1 MSTARER
8 PPSTSPAADFDR
20 WGSVDDQQAG
30 PTTSHTKTAPTRN
43 WVLKMDR
50 PLSGKVA
57 VVTGAS
63 SGIGLATAQA
73 LADDGALLVVAAR
86 STEKLEQVVHDL
98 EGAATA
104 IRTDVTSTRD
114 VNDLV
119 DKTIDLHGRIDI
131 LIANA
136 GTYVGGDFVANDVT
150 QLLRLID
157 TNVGGVIRVIHAALK
172 YMTASGTGDIVV
184 TSSVSGHQSIHWE
197 PVYSASK
204 HAVQALTHGLR
215 RQLIGTGVRIGAVA
229 PGVVLNDLWQ
239 VTDAAAVAEG
249 VAAGTGLTSE
259 DVANAVLYMLTMPRH
274 INIRDLVML
283 PINQEI

>member
-1 MSTARER
+1 
-8 PPSTSPAADFDR
+8 
-20 WGSVDDQQAG
+20 
-30 PTTSHTKTAPTRN
+30 
-43 WVLKMDR
+43 MDR
-50 PLSGKVA
+50 SLSGKVA

-73 LADDGALLVVAAR
+73 LANAGALVVIAAR
-86 STEKLEQVVHDL
+86 STEKLEQVARDL
-98 EGAATA
+98 GEAVTAVAA
-104 IRTDVTSTRD
+104 DVTSTKEVD
-114 VNDLV
+114 DLL
-119 DKTIDLHGRIDI
+119 DKTIELHGRIDI

-136 GTYVGGDFVANDVT
+136 GIYTGGDFVANDLT
-150 QLLRLID
+150 QLLKLID
-157 TNVGGVIRVIHAALK
+157 TNLGGVIRTIHATLK
-172 YMTASGTGDIVV
+172 HMIAAGTGDIVV
-184 TSSVSGHQSIHWE
+184 TSSVSGHQAIHWE

-215 RQLIGTGVRIGAVA
+215 RQLIGTGVRIGAIA

-259 DVANAVLYMLTMPRH
+259 DVADAVLYMLTLPHH

>member
-1 MSTARER
+1 
-8 PPSTSPAADFDR
+8 
-20 WGSVDDQQAG
+20 
-30 PTTSHTKTAPTRN
+30 
-43 WVLKMDR
+43 MDR
-50 PLSGKVA
+50 SLAGKVA

-63 SGIGLATAQA
+63 SGIGLATSRA
-73 LADDGALLVVAAR
+73 LADAGALLVVAAR
-86 STEKLEQVVHDL
+86 STEKLEEAARDL
-98 EGAATA
+98 GSAATA
-104 IRTDVTSTRD
+104 IPTDVTSTAEVD
-114 VNDLV
+114 DLL
-119 DKTIDLHGRIDI
+119 DKTIELHGRIDI
-131 LIANA
+131 LIVNA
-136 GTYVGGDFVANDVT
+136 GIYAGGDFVANDVT

-157 TNVGGVIRVIHAALK
+157 TNVGGAVRTIHAALGF
-172 YMTASGTGDIVV
+172 MIATGGGDIVV

-239 VTDAAAVAEG
+239 VTDAAAVANG

-259 DVANAVLYMLTMPRH
+259 DVADAIVYMLTRPRH

>member
-1 MSTARER
+1 V
-8 PPSTSPAADFDR
+8 DR
-20 WGSVDDQQAG
+20 S
-30 PTTSHTKTAPTRN
+30 
-43 WVLKMDR
+43 
-50 PLSGKVA
+50 LSGKVA

-63 SGIGLATAQA
+63 SGIGLATARA
-73 LADDGALLVVAAR
+73 LADAGALLVVAAR
-86 STEKLEQVVHDL
+86 STEKLEQTVRDV
-98 EGAATA
+98 GSTATA
-104 IRTDVTSTRD
+104 IPTDVTSTGEVD
-114 VNDLV
+114 DLL
-119 DKTIDLHGRIDI
+119 DKTIQLHGRIDI
-131 LIANA
+131 LVANA
-136 GTYVGGDFVANDVT
+136 GIYTGGDFVANDVG

-157 TNVGGVIRVIHAALK
+157 TNVGGVVRTIHAALRF
-172 YMTASGTGDIVV
+172 MITAGTGDIVV

-197 PVYSASK
+197 PAYSASK

-239 VTDAAAVAEG
+239 VTDAAAVANG

-259 DVANAVLYMLTMPRH
+259 DVADAIVYMLTLPRH

>member
-1 MSTARER
+1 MNRS
-8 PPSTSPAADFDR
+8 
-20 WGSVDDQQAG
+20 
-30 PTTSHTKTAPTRN
+30 
-43 WVLKMDR
+43 
-50 PLSGKVA
+50 LSGKVA

-63 SGIGLATAQA
+63 SGIGLATARA
-73 LADDGALLVVAAR
+73 LADAGALLVVAAR
-86 STEKLEQVVHDL
+86 STERLEQAARDL
-98 EGAATA
+98 GSAATA
-104 IRTDVTSTRD
+104 IPTDVTSTAEVD
-114 VNDLV
+114 DLL
-119 DKTIDLHGRIDI
+119 DKTHELHGRIDI

-136 GTYVGGDFVANDVT
+136 GIYAGGDFVANDVT

-157 TNVGGVIRVIHAALK
+157 TNVGGVVRTIHAALN
-172 YMTASGTGDIVV
+172 YMIAAGAGDIVV
-184 TSSVSGHQSIHWE
+184 TSSVSGHQAIHWE

-215 RQLIGTGVRIGAVA
+215 RQLIGSGVRIGAVA

-239 VTDAAAVAEG
+239 VTDAAAVADG

-259 DVANAVLYMLTMPRH
+259 DVADAIVYMLTLPRH

>member
-1 MSTARER
+1 M
-8 PPSTSPAADFDR
+8 D
-20 WGSVDDQQAG
+20 GS
-30 PTTSHTKTAPTRN
+30 
-43 WVLKMDR
+43 
-50 PLSGKVA
+50 LSEKVA

-63 SGIGLATAQA
+63 SGIGLAIARA
-73 LADDGALLVVAAR
+73 LIDAGALVVVAAR
-86 STEKLEQVVHDL
+86 STDKLEQAARDL
-98 EGAATA
+98 GGAATA
-104 IRTDVTSTRD
+104 IRTDVTSTSEVD
-114 VNDLV
+114 DLLSQ
-119 DKTIDLHGRIDI
+119 TMELHGRIDI
-131 LIANA
+131 TIANA
-136 GTYVGGDFVANDVT
+136 GVYVGGDFVASDLT

-157 TNVGGVIRVIHAALK
+157 TNVGGVVRTIHASLK
-172 YMTASGTGDIVV
+172 YMIAAGVGDIIV

-239 VTDAAAVAEG
+239 VTDAAAVADG

-259 DVANAVLYMLTMPRH
+259 DVADAVLYMLTRPRH
-274 INIRDLVML
+274 INIRDLVLL

>member
-1 MSTARER
+1 M
-8 PPSTSPAADFDR
+8 
-20 WGSVDDQQAG
+20 
-30 PTTSHTKTAPTRN
+30 
-43 WVLKMDR
+43 
-50 PLSGKVA
+50 A

-73 LADDGALLVVAAR
+73 LGDAGALLVVAAR
-86 STEKLEQVVHDL
+86 STEKLEQAARDL
-98 EGAATA
+98 GGTATA
-104 IRTDVTSTRD
+104 VTADVTSTKD
-114 VNDLV
+114 VDDLL
-119 DKTIDLHGRIDI
+119 DKTIERHGRIDI

-136 GTYVGGDFVANDVT
+136 GIYAGGDFVANDLT

-157 TNVGGVIRVIHAALK
+157 TNVGGVVRTVHAALK
-172 YMTASGTGDIVV
+172 YMIAAGTGDIVV

-239 VTDAAAVAEG
+239 VTDAAAVAAG
-249 VAAGTGLTSE
+249 VAAGTGLTSK
-259 DVANAVLYMLTMPRH
+259 DVADAIVYMLTLPRH
-274 INIRDLVML
+274 VNIRDLVML

>member
-1 MSTARER
+1 M
-8 PPSTSPAADFDR
+8 
-20 WGSVDDQQAG
+20 
-30 PTTSHTKTAPTRN
+30 
-43 WVLKMDR
+43 MDKS
-50 PLSGKVA
+50 LSGKVA

-63 SGIGLATAQA
+63 SGIGLATTRT
-73 LADDGALLVVAAR
+73 LADAGALLVIAAR
-86 STEKLEQVVHDL
+86 STEKLEQAAHDL
-98 EGAATA
+98 GGAATA
-104 IRTDVTSTRD
+104 IATDVTSTEEVD
-114 VNDLV
+114 DLL
-119 DKTIDLHGRIDI
+119 DKTIELHGRIDI

-136 GTYVGGDFVANDVT
+136 GIYAGGDFVANDLSE
-150 QLLRLID
+150 LLRLID
-157 TNVGGVIRVIHAALK
+157 TNIGGVVRTIHATLK
-172 YMTASGTGDIVV
+172 HMIAAGSGDIVV
-184 TSSVSGHQSIHWE
+184 TSSVSGHQAIHWE

-239 VTDAAAVAEG
+239 VTDAAAVADG

-259 DVANAVLYMLTMPRH
+259 DVADAVLYMLTLPRH